1 MQKQHGV
8 FDRFLAAAEKTG
20 DITLRYMFQKEMAKD
35 NLINRL
41 EREKLIEE
49 ITQRVLS
56 RIKLTADTAEIFAA
70 IDRLDEKINNLGR

>member
-1 MQKQHGV
+1 
-8 FDRFLAAAEKTG
+8 
-20 DITLRYMFQKEMAKD
+20 MFQKEMAKD

>member
-1 MQKQHGV
+1 
-8 FDRFLAAAEKTG
+8 
-20 DITLRYMFQKEMAKD
+20 MAKD